1 MEWDLGSAAVESNSV
16 VNNKTAYVSSKEM
29 HTKDPYLGMEVIFQG
44 KTKLKGHRGLV
55 MGSQLNE
62 HLTVPKAA
70 TTVNETVVNETSDN
84 ETNGPTSISEKTVD
98 TAVISTRKKKAAPDR
113 IFSGEKITVTVKM
126 LTQSVNTIVQ
136 EKIVNLV
143 DTK

>member
-1 MEWDLGSAAVESNSV
+1 
-16 VNNKTAYVSSKEM
+16 M

-70 TTVNETVVNETSDN
+70 TTVNETAVNETSDNETSDN